1 MPYRT
6 FLDSAGTEWQVWDI
20 VPRHT
25 ERRNLENTDRR
36 VERRAI
42 AFADRRREARRLA
55 DTRRAVLRGTYAF
68 GWLCFESNS
77 EKRRLSPI
85 PPDWTACSEELLED
99 YLHQGQRVTGI
110 HRAINDFSSE
120 GPIAEAG

>member
-25 ERRNLENTDRR
+25 ERRNSDNRDRR
-36 VERRAI
+36 VEKRVI
-42 AFADRRREARRLA
+42 PFPDRRSESRRLA

-68 GWLCFESNS
+68 GWLCFESHR

-85 PPDWTACSEELLED
+85 PHDWTACSDELLED
-99 YLHQGQRVTGI
+99 YLRQGERVSGA
-110 HRAINDFSSE
+110 HRAITDFSHE
-120 GPIAEAG
+120 APIAEAG